1 VLSCAWREEKKKF
14 GMKTNER
21 RERKKK
27 KKRKEEEE
35 EEWVAA
41 TKSPRTT
48 IKDRYEKYFFS
59 QNLDHW
65 SFNKYFLWTK

>member
-21 RERKKK
+21 REEIK
-27 KKRKEEEE
+27 KKRKEEEG
-35 EEWVAA
+35 VAA

>member
-1 VLSCAWREEKKKF
+1 MR
-14 GMKTNER
+14 G
-21 RERKKK
+21 ERKKK
-27 KKRKEEEE
+27 KEEE

-41 TKSPRTT
+41 TYSPRTT